1 MTKQLMEDYSEYG
14 RRKKKLV
21 KQAYRITKQSYGIE
35 NTSSNEDSD
44 GSDLEVMEEAP
55 TNNLLKNMM
64 NNLYAKKA
72 KSAGAAT
79 GKSNGADAA
88 INISS
93 DGSGKKNKISK
104 VFLNIPIFKVCS
116 HFF

>member
-93 DGSGKKNKISK
+93 DESGKKIR
-104 VFLNIPIFKVCS
+104 
-116 HFF
+116 